1 MEGDITAVVQPL
13 HLVAHVLEQK
23 LVLVQ
28 VHLQPPPQKPQQ
40 ELHAESRD
48 HPLVTEHSHS
58 ETDHNDSLG
67 VLLAQQRSP
76 QLALKS

>member
-13 HLVAHVLEQK
+13 HLIAHVLEQK

-48 HPLVTEHSHS
+48 RSLIQLLSCEDLGGIRE
-58 ETDHNDSLG
+58 ET
-67 VLLAQQRSP
+67 
-76 QLALKS
+76 